1 MSVFDEFNVQR
12 VINCSGKMTYLG
24 SSILSDKVRK
34 AMDEAGT
41 SYVQM
46 EELMDRAGEVIAGY
60 CHSEAACVCA
70 GASAGIII
78 SVAAAITGGDERL
91 VEEVPNVSVK
101 RKKIIIACAH
111 QIDFGAPIRQMIA
124 LGGGEMVSV
133 GTVNRCYP
141 WHYEKAVD
149 ADTAA
154 ILYVK
159 SHHAVQTD
167 QVALADVI
175 ALAHKHQLPLILDA
189 AAEEDI
195 TQYIEMGCDLVT
207 YSGAKAL
214 EGPTSG
220 LIAGRKELIQAC
232 RKQSKGVARAMKVG
246 KENIFGL
253 LAAIRQYSEKKSDC
267 SKQKQIVSEIIEE
280 LKDVKGLTVTM
291 VKDGAGR
298 MIYRAE
304 IKVDKEVCKI
314 DARTLDQLLKKG
326 KTIIY
331 TRNHNANLGV
341 LQLDPRPMQEEDALI
356 VCTRIKE
363 ILENEHDKLL

>member
-1 MSVFDEFNVQR
+1 MCVFDEFNVQR

-46 EELMDRAGEVIAGY
+46 EELMDRAGEVIADY
-60 CHSEAACVCA
+60 CRSEAACVCA

-91 VEEVPNVSVK
+91 VEEVPYVSVK

-141 WHYEKAVD
+141 WHYEKAID

-175 ALAHKHQLPLILDA
+175 TLAHKHQLPLILDA

-195 TQYIEMGCDLVT
+195 TKNIEMGCDLVI

-220 LIAGRKELIQAC
+220 LIAGRKTLIQAC

-253 LAAIRQYSEKKSDC
+253 LAAIKQYGSHS
-267 SKQKQIVSEIIEE
+267 SAMQRQIVDAIVEE
-280 LKDVKGLTVTM
+280 LKSVKGLTVS
-291 VKDGAGR
+291 VAKDHAGR
-298 MIYRAE
+298 EIYRAKLE
-304 IKVDKEVCKI
+304 VDETVCGV
-314 DARTLDQLLKKG
+314 DALMLDQQLRNG
-326 KTIIY
+326 SPIIY
-331 TRNHNANLGV
+331 TRNHNANLGI
-341 LQLDPRPMQEEDALI
+341 LLLDPRPMQLSDTAI
-356 VCTRIKE
+356 VCQRIKE
-363 ILENEHDKLL
+363 ILAVSL